1 MVYRLELTCDETV
14 DKLDLKKI
22 AVLTNRHALQPGI
35 YQISNGSLMLK
46 SLISEDVK
54 VNKTIEDVR
63 LRSILT
69 TNKQKSLLGKILF
82 LNKIMFYSTTL
93 RSFKR
98 SSTRTLSKNSRN
110 LEE

>member
-1 MVYRLELTCDETV
+1 MKLTCDETV
-14 DKLDLKKI
+14 DKLDLKNI
-22 AVLTNRHALQPGI
+22 AVLTNRQALQPGI
-35 YQISNGSLMLK
+35 YQISNHSLMLK
-46 SLISEDVK
+46 SLSSEDLK
-54 VNKTIEDVR
+54 VNKAIEDVR

-69 TNKQKSLLGKILF
+69 TIKHKSLLEKILF